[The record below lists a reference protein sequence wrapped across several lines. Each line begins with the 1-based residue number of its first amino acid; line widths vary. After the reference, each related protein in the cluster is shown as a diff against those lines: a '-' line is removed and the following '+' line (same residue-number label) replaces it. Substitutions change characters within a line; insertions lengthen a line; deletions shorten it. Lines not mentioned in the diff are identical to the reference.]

1 MDFPRRSPMRASF
14 ISAATPSGASSP
26 ACGLASTASAKIG
39 MAIAHRPARAYSSI
53 STSSSASTESI
64 CPQQLEVTMNAGF
77 SASSA
82 ATASAAPSPSFF
94 SAHLKQTAASA
105 RSQAIG
111 TSFISP

>member
-1 MDFPRRSPMRASF
+1 MA
-14 ISAATPSGASSP
+14 ICHLP
-26 ACGLASTASAKIG
+26 ACAS
-39 MAIAHRPARAYSSI
+39 SSI
-53 STSSSASTESI
+53 STSSNASTESI

-82 ATASAAPSPSFF
+82 ATPSAVPSPSLFL
-94 SAHLKQTAASA
+94 ANAKQTAASA